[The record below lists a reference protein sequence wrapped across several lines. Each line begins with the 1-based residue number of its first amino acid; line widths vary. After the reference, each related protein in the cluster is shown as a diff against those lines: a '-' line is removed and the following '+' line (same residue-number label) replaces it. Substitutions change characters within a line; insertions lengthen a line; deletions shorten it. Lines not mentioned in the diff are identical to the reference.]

1 MHSCLDD
8 LAEDGQKVKILTVVR
23 WGLEQYD
30 ELERGLKDL
39 AAAGVATRSLSGVS
53 SLRLE
58 DSASHVKSRLA
69 GDAFPWLDL
78 KDAATT
84 RHSTCVTVQELISL
98 AASSCGTSGG
108 GNNKGASMTPSRVSG
123 SSSGSKNTASL
134 TVTYMNDEQ
143 VWSLR
148 RSWYRR

>member
-39 AAAGVATRSLSGVS
+39 AATGVATRSSSGVS

-58 DSASHVKSRLA
+58 DSASHVESRPA
-69 GDAFPWLDL
+69 GDASPRLDL
-78 KDAATT
+78 KDVTT
-84 RHSTCVTVQELISL
+84 ARRLTRVTVQEPISS

-108 GNNKGASMTPSRVSG
+108 SNIKGASVTPSRVSG
-123 SSSGSKNTASL
+123 SGSSSKNTASS

-148 RSWYRR
+148 QSWY